1 MNYLFET
8 LNISS
13 FIFEMLQSTENS
25 TGQVNLSSS
34 EQQRTTYGDDDIE
47 VLLKKILHLDSK

>member
-34 EQQRTTYGDDDIE
+34 EQQRTTDADDDIE

>member
-8 LNISS
+8 LYISS

-34 EQQRTTYGDDDIE
+34 EQQRTTDADDDIE
-47 VLLKKILHLDSK
+47 MLLKKILHLDSK

>member
-1 MNYLFET
+1 VNYLFET

-34 EQQRTTYGDDDIE
+34 EQQRTTDADDDIE